1 MAPIPFGRRRV
12 YTLGIGNIPPPVGN
26 TLFVAIKVGRSSLAK
41 TMPYMLWY
49 YVAILVG
56 LLLVTYIPAISMIL
70 PQMAGLA

>member
-1 MAPIPFGRRRV
+1 
-12 YTLGIGNIPPPVGN
+12 
-26 TLFVAIKVGRSSLAK
+26 
-41 TMPYMLWY
+41 MPYMLWY

>member
-1 MAPIPFGRRRV
+1 MD
-12 YTLGIGNIPPPVGN
+12 
-26 TLFVAIKVGRSSLAK
+26 IKVGHSSLAK

-70 PQMAGLA
+70 PQLAGLA